1 MSDKEPAVSGKR
13 SRTRTPGGLEL
24 DIDMA
29 TKKAKRDQTAR
40 NKVVNAGAKVLQHGE
55 SAFEVP
61 MSDGNKEVLAPPK
74 PKPRPKPKPVVT
86 PESSKLTG
94 SKGKAWRKK
103 HLMLISIRDEVPADK
118 LECFPDDELEVI
130 WKGGEGAAL
139 TFLAFMDTEDT
150 EPVPRPATSV
160 AKPAGAPSKAPAKPI
175 VRNKAAPPAAE
186 PNARLPAT
194 TPKPKRLVAPSL
206 MKSTITSIGSPR
218 VAIEEAETQSRL
230 AAVSPIINRQKRNL
244 SLERG
249 EPAPKRTQPTTSAAQ
264 TSSSSVHD
272 SCSSALTPKS
282 HNISIKL
289 VGSFGRFCL
298 ARAVPVLG
306 NPLDDS
312 QSEPEIAGLGDGTS
326 EEYVPG
332 AMDEHEES
340 EEVVAPVVKKKQ
352 SSAGKK
358 KAKASNRPTTA
369 KFKETGHD
377 AIIDIAVERAIV
389 LLAHR
394 GFWIEERPFILTI
407 HKAWDYALDRLAFEP
422 DEWPIESGHITVI
435 RARIGSFRGR
445 GCTRIKDCFT
455 GVYDLDITDSRDIPV
470 IKERAKNLLPVRF
483 HQDPAVP
490 AGSEMGYFRHKFLAK
505 ATYLTFFT
513 GEKAPGLAFP
523 EDFNLIVPEIVAF
536 VCTQMEDLFERFA
549 EDGCYVKEKRRKA
562 GNNDNEEPEPEP
574 EQETPAAKR
583 SVAKRLKT
591 IYERHLA
598 DLRSFEQNRPG
609 IFVVWQVQFSNSVRA
624 LAGQQQQG
632 QIVPKKVGS
641 LDASAF
647 AGEPDLTPEEVAE
660 QLAAA
665 LLAPGSLSIPSAF
678 PTKSRASTVLASSN
692 PSSHAAKRRT
702 PSVLNSLNPPAIP
715 SKSRAPGAVPVF
727 KADLTSRR
735 VDNTLVAPSWP
746 VRQALE
752 PAPPSTDEIESD
764 KEPTIVAMKDGRR
777 FQSLDDD
784 RDIPETEEDAN
795 PPPSR
800 RGTVQQAE
808 DEEEE
813 ETEAEETG
821 GKPVEEEE
829 DEEEADGALEQNID
843 SGENVEQAREA
854 RAEYEARGE
863 VEDTKDSTDGSNLSG
878 TLDGRQVVAGHE
890 LEGTSVEETDSTE
903 GTRAVE
909 DDGTADGMGEATTVV
924 RDPGAVKASVPSPHD
939 SSSGLSDLDND
950 QEDALPAPDLHK
962 SLPRSTRQQTAIARQ
977 LEALPQ
983 RDNVE
988 PKGKAKEAANNSA
1001 ATAAPKKAG
1010 TGGKKASNNAGKR
1023 RK

>member
-1 MSDKEPAVSGKR
+1 MSDEEPAVSGKR

-86 PESSKLTG
+86 PESSELTG

-150 EPVPRPATSV
+150 EPVPRPATSA

-175 VRNKAAPPAAE
+175 VRNKAAPPAAK

-249 EPAPKRTQPTTSAAQ
+249 EPAPKRTQPTTSVIM
-264 TSSSSVHD
+264 SSSQPPKQARAQSMIPAPQPRPPNPITSRSNSLAPSAASGASVRSTT
-272 SCSSALTPKS
+272 SCASS
-282 HNISIKL
+282 
-289 VGSFGRFCL
+289 L

-445 GCTRIKDCFT
+445 GRTRIKDCFT
-455 GVYDLDITDSRDIPV
+455 GVYDLDITDSHDIPV

-523 EDFNLIVPEIVAF
+523 EDFNLIVAEIVAF

-562 GNNDNEEPEPEP
+562 GDNDNEEPEPEP
-574 EQETPAAKR
+574 EQETPAAER
-583 SVAKRLKT
+583 SAAKRLKT

-665 LLAPGSLSIPSAF
+665 SLAPGSLSIPSAF

-702 PSVLNSLNPPAIP
+702 PSVLDSSNPPAIP

-727 KADLTSRR
+727 KANLTSRR

-764 KEPTIVAMKDGRR
+764 KEPTIVAMKDGLR

-909 DDGTADGMGEATTVV
+909 DDGTADGM
-924 RDPGAVKASVPSPHD
+924 H
-939 SSSGLSDLDND
+939 
-950 QEDALPAPDLHK
+950 
-962 SLPRSTRQQTAIARQ
+962 QQNHPNPCSIAM
-977 LEALPQ
+977 
-983 RDNVE
+983 
-988 PKGKAKEAANNSA
+988 
-1001 ATAAPKKAG
+1001 
-1010 TGGKKASNNAGKR
+1010 
-1023 RK
+1023 